1 MKQIVNSFKIHL
13 LNIKYNKIYIILGV
27 LLLLFSQYIN
37 YYFFMLDKNKLYS
50 TLNGQSYLIATFTLY
65 FMINGYLLGKI
76 EIVNKCKEIINYIP
90 NASIKNLVGKLL
102 IGFCL
107 SILVSL
113 IINFPLIIIYFKNSN
128 FLFNQILPFVINYHF
143 APMIIG
149 FILGIFIGE
158 NVRGNKSYL
167 FIFITWFIFT
177 PLNQEFFRILAN
189 MLNTNSVNFFR
200 WIFTIGAFTQN
211 IDIYNSITGIY
222 IDPSVIIKNFITF
235 LLLLSLLFIKYA
247 RKKVILLIDTLLII
261 SYIFIL
267 LIFTNN
273 IEVDIYK
280 NKMQY
285 AYSEINRINEIPK
298 NNFDYIINDIDLNIS
313 LGTKAN
319 FNAKITINNIKN
331 REISFYL
338 HPWFYIDN
346 IKNSN
351 GEEMKFTRENDV
363 ITIILDN
370 INDSIIEVN
379 YSSYS
384 KYGMYLNSNN
394 LFIPSYINY
403 IPSNRNGFCDKNKI
417 NYAINVDTQNTVYS
431 NLKVDNGLISGSSSS
446 GVTLISTN
454 ELTKINLNNTNLYY
468 SKTLY
473 DDSIIQDK
481 FIEIMNSIEY
491 SNSIIKELFNEQI
504 KIPKDIFIINIHLLP
519 DINIIND
526 NLLLI
531 QQYQDV
537 HNKEIFLQSLLLG
550 HVKNNYQN
558 NNTNNTFVKDIFL
571 KLVNDYT
578 LKKENP
584 SYKTNKIGNSY
595 SSYPEFQRIENLVD
609 SLSINQL
616 KDFINNYYKLITDG
630 VNREKINE
638 LINEYEGMIKNE

>member
-1 MKQIVNSFKIHL
+1 MEQIVNSFKIHL

-76 EIVNKCKEIINYIP
+76 EIINKCKEIINYIP
-90 NASIKNLVGKLL
+90 NAAVKNLVGKLL

-107 SILVSL
+107 SISVSL

-128 FLFNQILPFVINYHF
+128 FLFNQILPFVANYHF

-189 MLNTNSVNFFR
+189 ISNTNSVNFFR

-235 LLLLSLLFIKYA
+235 FLLLSLLFIKYF
-247 RKKVILLIDTLLII
+247 RKKVILIIDTLLII

-313 LGTKAN
+313 LGNKAN
-319 FNAKITINNIKN
+319 FIAKITMNNIKN

-363 ITIILDN
+363 ITIMLDN
-370 INDSIIEVN
+370 INDRTIEVN
-379 YSSYS
+379 YFSYS
-384 KYGMYLNSNN
+384 KYGMYLNSDN

-403 IPSNRNGFCDKNKI
+403 IPSNRNGFYDKNKI
-417 NYAINVDTQNTVYS
+417 NYVISVDTKNTVYS
-431 NLKVDNGLISGSSSS
+431 NLQVEDSLISGSSSS

-473 DDSIIQDK
+473 DESVLEDK

-491 SNSIIKELFNEQI
+491 SNSIIKELFNEEI

-519 DINIIND
+519 DLNIVND

-531 QQYQDV
+531 QQYHDIP
-537 HNKEIFLQSLLLG
+537 NKEFFY
-550 HVKNNYQN
+550 NNY
-558 NNTNNTFVKDIFL
+558 F
-571 KLVNDYT
+571 
-578 LKKENP
+578 
-584 SYKTNKIGNSY
+584 
-595 SSYPEFQRIENLVD
+595 
-609 SLSINQL
+609 
-616 KDFINNYYKLITDG
+616 
-630 VNREKINE
+630 
-638 LINEYEGMIKNE
+638 